1 MEMATMSDYPA
12 GPAEVPSDLTR
23 PGPAYRRHA
32 YLAVAGLALFIAAYL
47 GLTAWFAWAAV
58 RMWHQMNVA
67 VTGNGWWALGSA
79 GTAFLALFMLKA
91 LVFVRRGKPGAM
103 VELTRA
109 DHPRLFAFLDR
120 VAADAR
126 APRPHRVFVSPEVN
140 AAVFYDL
147 TVLNLLWPSR
157 KNLVIGLGVVNT
169 LNLSE
174 LKAVLAHEFGHFA
187 QRSMAVGRWVYTAQQ
202 IAAHIVVRRDILD
215 RFLRGLSNI
224 DLRLAWIGWLLRAI
238 VWAIRAL
245 VDTVFSVVILAER
258 ALSREME
265 LQADLVAVS
274 LTGSEP
280 LIHALHRLGA
290 ADDAL
295 DRALAFTADEAGAG
309 RRVADLFA
317 LQTEMVARKRQI
329 RADPTWGE
337 VPAPRGDAAAFR
349 LFKAQLASPPRMW
362 STHPPNDVR
371 EDNAKRRFVTAPIDP
386 RSAWTLFDDP
396 DRMRREVTAWLYRD
410 EPKPTQPTPMAET
423 LATLD
428 RALARRALD
437 PAYRGAYLGRSV
449 TRAAHRPAQLVD
461 APGVPTDRAG
471 VLAALAALYPPTLTA
486 AIEEVDE
493 LETEAAMLR
502 AIQRGA
508 AEAPGGLL
516 RYRGEEHRR
525 RDLPALLAR
534 VEAALAAARRV
545 VTDHDRQVRATHL
558 TAAGLVGAGWDQR
571 LRGQLAVVHYA
582 DHTAADLEDAM
593 AVLQHEL
600 AIAFADRSLSSAEI
614 DRLVVTAGH
623 VHAALATVFA
633 HAPEL
638 ELSPEILARFEATRW
653 AAVLGEFALAA
664 PHRANI
670 GPWLD
675 AIDAWVR
682 VTGGALE
689 ALRDHALEELLATE
703 EEVAAALAAERRLP
717 DAPPPMRAPR
727 HYATMVIGAERPRQT
742 LGWWDRFQ
750 IADGLGPTLLRLVV
764 AGGIVGAVIW
774 ASP

>member
-1 MEMATMSDYPA
+1 MEMATMTDYPA
-12 GPAEVPSDLTR
+12 GPTDVPPDLTQ
-23 PGPAYRRHA
+23 PSPAYRRHA
-32 YLAVAGLALFIAAYL
+32 YLAVAGLAVFIAAYL

-58 RMWHQMNVA
+58 RMWRQIG
-67 VTGNGWWALGSA
+67 VTGNGWWLVGSA

-91 LVFVRRGKPGAM
+91 LVFVRRGKPGKM
-103 VELTRA
+103 IEVTRA
-109 DHPRLFAFLDR
+109 DHPRLFDFLDR

-157 KNLVIGLGVVNT
+157 KNLVIGLGVVNA

-202 IAAHIVVRRDILD
+202 IAAHIVVQRDILD
-215 RFLRGLSNI
+215 RFLRGLSNF
-224 DLRLAWIGWLLRAI
+224 DLRVAWIGWLLRTI

-245 VDTVFSVVILAER
+245 VDTVFSIVILAER
-258 ALSREME
+258 ALAREME

-295 DRALAFTADEAGAG
+295 DRALAFTGSEANAG
-309 RRVADLFA
+309 RRVDDLFA
-317 LQTEMVARKRQI
+317 LQTEMVARKRHI

-337 VPAPRGDAAAFR
+337 VPAAVGEPAMFR
-349 LFKAQLASPPRMW
+349 LFKAQLASPPQMW

-371 EDNAKRRFVTAPIDP
+371 EDNAKRRFVAAPIDG

-396 DRMRREVTAWLYRD
+396 ARMRREVTAWLYRD
-410 EPKPTQPTPMAET
+410 ETKPTQAVPMAET
-423 LATLD
+423 LAKLD
-428 RALARRALD
+428 RALAGRALD
-437 PAYRGAYLGRSV
+437 PAYRGAYLDRAV
-449 TRAAHRPAQLVD
+449 TRAVHRPAQLVE
-461 APGVPTDRAG
+461 ASVPSDRAA
-471 VLAALAALYPPTLTA
+471 LIDALAALYPPSLTA
-486 AIEEVDE
+486 AIEEVDA
-493 LETEAAMLR
+493 LATEAAMLR

-508 AEAPGGLL
+508 AEAPGGRL

-558 TAAGLVGAGWDQR
+558 AAANLVGTGWDPH
-571 LRGQLAVVHYA
+571 LRGLLAVLHYA
-582 DHTAADLEDAM
+582 EHSGADLDDAM

-614 DRLVVTAGH
+614 DRIVVTAGH
-623 VHAALATVFA
+623 VHAALAA
-633 HAPEL
+633 IYAQAPEVD
-638 ELSPEILARFEATRW
+638 LSAAILARFDVARW
-653 AAVLGEFALAA
+653 AAVLGPFELAA
-664 PHRANI
+664 PSRANI

-675 AIDAWVR
+675 AIGSWAR
-682 VTGGALE
+682 ATGGALE
-689 ALRDHALEELLATE
+689 ALRDHALEDLLAAE
-703 EEVAAALAAERRLP
+703 EEVAAALAADRQLP

-727 HYATMVIGAERPRQT
+727 SYPTMVIGAERPRQT

-750 IADGLGPTLLRLVV
+750 IADGVGPTLLRLAV
-764 AGGIVGAVIW
+764 AGSIVGSVIW